1 MLVQKIT
8 EAVIY
13 ESPDGGK
20 TVYVRKPGETQR
32 QLHWES
38 DEVKSLRKQVAED
51 QLWQEIRRA
60 AETNPMLKRALDEA
74 IMIHNLSK

>member
-1 MLVQKIT
+1 MLVSKIT
-8 EAVIY
+8 EATIY

-38 DEVKSLRKQVAED
+38 DEVKTLRQQVAED
-51 QLWQEIRRA
+51 QLWQDIRKTA
-60 AETNPMLKRALDEA
+60 QTNATLKQALDEA
-74 IMIHNLSK
+74 VMIYNLSK